1 VVEGVIPMSAFQN
14 SWGKLQDPNLGDQ
27 IQQAVLRVI
36 ASTVGHGV
44 TSDMVRAELVMG
56 TSLIQSAQ
64 SVSFGIK
71 YGILI
76 PDSADPGDLQTA
88 MAGAKVSQVTGLL
101 NHELQTIGISA
112 SEFGLTV
119 EGPPSA
125 KVVKKKIDD
134 DDSQYGGGDDDSQY
148 GGGDDDSQYGGGDD
162 DSQYGGGGDDDS
174 QSGGGDDDDDSQ
186 SGEGS
191 NDEGEGVEDE
201 ASEEHDGEDGGEGE

>member
-1 VVEGVIPMSAFQN
+1 MSAFQN
-14 SWGKLQDPNLGDQ
+14 AWAKLQDPKVGDQ
-27 IQQAVLRVI
+27 IQEAVLRVI

-76 PDSADPGDLQTA
+76 PDSVDPGDLQTA
-88 MAGAKVSQVTGLL
+88 MAGANVSQVTGLL
-101 NHELQTIGISA
+101 NHELQTNGISA

-162 DSQYGGGGDDDS
+162 DDS

-191 NDEGEGVEDE
+191 NDEGDGGEDE
-201 ASEEHDGEDGGEGE
+201 ASEEHEGEDEGEGE